1 MDYDNLDD
9 LLNDLQNDV
18 ENKVLNTLGEVSKE
32 VLKETIDETIY
43 NGDFQPRTYLRR
55 YSNGGYGDENNI
67 HIKKIAEGLLEMTND
82 TLANG
87 DEQGERLDDII
98 EYGRG
103 YHWKRQPP
111 PRPVFEITQAKLDSG
126 ILEDVAIKKLKEL
139 GYKIG

>member
-1 MDYDNLDD
+1 MDYDNLDY
-9 LLNDLQNDV
+9 LLNDLQNVV
-18 ENKVLNTLGEVSKE
+18 ENNVLNTLSGVAKE
-32 VLKETIDETIY
+32 VLKETTDEIVY
-43 NGDFQPRTYLRR
+43 NGGFQPNGYLRR
-55 YSNGGYGDENNI
+55 YKNGGYGDENNI
-67 HIKKIAEGLLEMTND
+67 HITKITNGLVQITND

-87 DEQGERLDDII
+87 DEKGERLDEII
-98 EYGRG
+98 EYGRD